1 MIILPAIDL
10 YDGQAVRLLRGDY
23 DQRTVYSDKPVE
35 VAKSFVAAGAHN
47 IHLVDLAGARD
58 GGTPAFALIAQI
70 VRETGLSA
78 EVGGG
83 IRSAEDVGKYLDA
96 GVRRVILGTA
106 AVVDKPLLRS
116 LVDTYQDRIA
126 VGVDV
131 RDGRVAIKGWR
142 EMTDE
147 TLEDF
152 CTFLED
158 AGVQT
163 IICTD
168 ISKDGAMQGT
178 NRKMYAD
185 LADRFDLNIVA
196 SGGITTIDDVR
207 ALRDMGLWGAI
218 LGRAIYSGDIDLRE
232 AIEACA

>member
-10 YDGQAVRLLRGDY
+10 YDGQVVRLFRGDY
-23 DQRTVYSDKPVE
+23 EKRTVYSDRPVA
-35 VAKSFVAAGAHN
+35 VAESFVEAGAHD
-47 IHLVDLAGARD
+47 IHLVDLEGARD
-58 GGTPAFALIAQI
+58 GGTPAFEMISRI

-83 IRSAEDVGKYLDA
+83 IRSAADVEKYLNA

-106 AVVDKPLLRS
+106 AATDKPLLRS
-116 LVDTYQDRIA
+116 LVDTYKDHIA

-131 RDGRVAIKGWR
+131 RDGRVAVKGWR
-142 EMTDE
+142 EITDE
-147 TLEDF
+147 TLEGF
-152 CTFLED
+152 CTFLQET
-158 AGVQT
+158 GVQT

-178 NRKMYAD
+178 NREMYAE
-185 LADRFDLNIVA
+185 LASKFNLNIIA
-196 SGGITTIDDVR
+196 SGGITTINDVK

-218 LGRAIYSGDIDLRE
+218 LGRALYSGDIDLHE